1 MYQRS
6 HLKIPPSSLARE
18 RRLDGA
24 ETGEPGEKK
33 REGEEERERERERER
48 EKELF
53 HRTEQFDY
61 RVIES
66 AVDRAVAPEEY
77 VDYN

>member
-6 HLKIPPSSLARE
+6 HLKIPSSSLARE

-24 ETGEPGEKK
+24 ETGESGGK
-33 REGEEERERERERER
+33 RER
-48 EKELF
+48 EKKKKLF

-61 RVIES
+61 HVIES

-77 VDYN
+77 VGYN